1 MTTRL
6 RVVFDREHGCSEP
19 VRACAGMCRDERRK
33 LGTDI
38 KTVEVGWPKG
48 PPLVNSLKDGLWE
61 IRTSCVRGEAR
72 VFCAI
77 EDGSLVLLHA
87 IIKKTRAT
95 PTSDLELARK
105 RLKKYTEAT

>member
-38 KTVEVGWPKG
+38 KTV
-48 PPLVNSLKDGLWE
+48 LVNSLKDGLWE

>member
-1 MTTRL
+1 
-6 RVVFDREHGCSEP
+6 
-19 VRACAGMCRDERRK
+19 
-33 LGTDI
+33 
-38 KTVEVGWPKG
+38 
-48 PPLVNSLKDGLWE
+48 
-61 IRTSCVRGEAR
+61 

-77 EDGSLVLLHA
+77 EDGSLILLHA

>member
-1 MTTRL
+1 L
-6 RVVFDREHGCSEP
+6 RVVFYREHGGSEP
-19 VRACAGMCRDERRK
+19 VRAWLRDLQKDERQK
-33 LGTDI
+33 IGTDI

-48 PPLVNSLKDGLWE
+48 PPLVKSLKDGLWE

-77 EDGSLVLLHA
+77 EDGSLILLHA